1 MKMTMR
7 NVCGALVGLSLAAC
21 GPALEEEQVT
31 SEQVASEQEA
41 SLEAGCTAL
50 GSSINSH
57 SCIHSNNTADHLAVT
72 GTSGLTA
79 ETPSINTAHK
89 QYNVTL
95 PAGATGTVKFRPAT
109 AGSWAFFRTAAN
121 TLTVKN
127 GATTLSPALSHA
139 VSGCGLVTVAVYDLA
154 STTTDYQVDLGTVS
168 GNLVGVVAERVEDY
182 RVRYYQDADSDT
194 WGNSSVSVLT
204 ACVPPSGYITQRF
217 DCNDAN
223 ASINPS
229 ATEILGNS
237 VDENCN
243 GSTTN

>member
-31 SEQVASEQEA
+31 SEQES

-72 GTSGLTA
+72 ATSGLTA
-79 ETPSINTAHK
+79 GTPGINTAHK

-95 PAGATGTVKFRPAT
+95 PAGASGTVKFRPAT
-109 AGSWAFFRTAAN
+109 AGSWSFYRTQN
-121 TLTVKN
+121 VSITVKN
-127 GATTLSPALSHA
+127 GATTLTPALSQSVS
-139 VSGCGLVTVAVYDLA
+139 VSGCGLVTADVYDLT
-154 STTTDYQVDLGTVS
+154 STTTDYQVDLGTAS
-168 GNLVGVVAERVEDY
+168 GDLVGVVAERMEDY
-182 RVRYYQDADSDT
+182 RVRYYQDADSDA

-204 ACVPPSGYITQRF
+204 ACVPPSGYITQRY

-223 ASINPS
+223 ASINPG

-243 GSTTN
+243 GSLTN

>member
-21 GPALEEEQVT
+21 GPALEEEQDT
-31 SEQVASEQEA
+31 WQQEA
-41 SLEAGCTAL
+41 TLEAGCTAL
-50 GSSINSH
+50 GSSITSH
-57 SCIHSNNTADHLAVT
+57 SCVHSNNTADHLSVT
-72 GTSGLTA
+72 ATSGLTGS
-79 ETPSINTAHK
+79 TPGINTAHK
-89 QYNVTL
+89 QYDVTL

-109 AGSWAFFRTAAN
+109 AGSWAFFRTVAN
-121 TLTVKN
+121 TLTVKD

-139 VSGCGLVTVAVYDLA
+139 VSVSGCGLVTVDVYDLA

-194 WGNSSVSVLT
+194 WGNSSVSILT
-204 ACVPPSGYITQRF
+204 ACVPPSDYITRRF
-217 DCNDAN
+217 DCNDAD

-243 GSTTN
+243 GSLTN

>member
-21 GPALEEEQVT
+21 GPALEEEQVP
-31 SEQVASEQEA
+31 SEQEA
-41 SLEAGCTAL
+41 DLEAGCTAL
-50 GSSINSH
+50 GSSITSH

-79 ETPSINTAHK
+79 GTPSINTAHK

-109 AGSWAFFRTAAN
+109 AGSWTFFRTAAN

-127 GATTLSPALSHA
+127 GATTLTPALSQTVS
-139 VSGCGLVTVAVYDLA
+139 VSGCGLVTATVYDLT

-194 WGNSSVSVLT
+194 WGNSTVSVLT

>member
-21 GPALEEEQVT
+21 GPALEEEQVP
-31 SEQVASEQEA
+31 SEQEA
-41 SLEAGCTAL
+41 TLEAGCTSL
-50 GSSINSH
+50 GSSITSH
-57 SCIHSNNTADHLAVT
+57 SCVHSNNATDHLAVSA
-72 GTSGLTA
+72 TSGLTA
-79 ETPSINTAHK
+79 GTPSINTAHK
-89 QYNVTL
+89 QYDVTL

-109 AGSWAFFRTAAN
+109 AGSWAFYRTQGH

-127 GATTLSPALSHA
+127 GATTLTPALSHTVS

-154 STTTDYQVDLGTVS
+154 STTTDYQVDLGTAS

-182 RVRYYQDADSDT
+182 RVRYYQDADNDT
-194 WGNSSVSVLT
+194 WGNSTVSVLT
-204 ACVPPSGYITQRF
+204 ACVPPSGYITQRY

-223 ASINPS
+223 ASIHPG
-229 ATEILGNS
+229 ATEITGNS

-243 GSTTN
+243 GSTSN